1 MVVAHVKN
9 PLSTFRQS
17 VPVWQRE
24 CVCVCVCVCVCGRN
38 ELEVCT
44 TLAYPHISSFCT
56 MPVLY
61 TQLTHSRILKLFEDS
76 KLADRAKT

>member
-24 CVCVCVCVCVCGRN
+24 CVCVCVCVCMCVWTEWTWSMHNVG
-38 ELEVCT
+38 
-44 TLAYPHISSFCT
+44 ISTYQFI
-56 MPVLY
+56 LY
-61 TQLTHSRILKLFEDS
+61 YASAVYTAHALTHPQTIWGQQTSWQG
-76 KLADRAKT
+76 